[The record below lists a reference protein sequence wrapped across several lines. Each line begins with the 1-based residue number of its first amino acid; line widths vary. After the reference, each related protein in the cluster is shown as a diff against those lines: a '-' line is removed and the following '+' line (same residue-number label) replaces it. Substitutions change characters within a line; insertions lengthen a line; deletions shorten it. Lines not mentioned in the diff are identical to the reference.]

1 LIDTLQ
7 SACSSAESSTRA
19 SSRSLRVGTLSSRC
33 ERPPAGSGRASPS
46 AAPRSTGRVGPK
58 PPTDEPSVPR
68 STQNSPFVTPSGRD
82 SPGSSGYVLTRT
94 ALTSLRAY
102 ADLTKPR
109 LLPLVLFTGLPVFGM
124 AARGWPSIG
133 FAALTLLGIALAAA
147 SANTLNAWIE
157 RDIDAR
163 MERTRERPLPSGR
176 IAPRAALRFG
186 LALGVAST
194 GLLAL
199 CAGRAAAGL
208 GVASILFYVFVYTI
222 WLKPRS
228 AWNAVIGGA
237 AGAAAPLIADAAVN
251 GRVGAPGLLLFSIV
265 FFWQPPHVWA
275 IALYRK
281 SDYQAAGIPMLPSV
295 IGDEATRWRMLWYTL
310 GLIPVTLA
318 PVALGLLGPVYL
330 AVALGMNAW
339 FVGSAVRLLRRRTP
353 DAARDV
359 FRVSL
364 AYLFSLFLAMN
375 VDLVARL

>member
-1 LIDTLQ
+1 M
-7 SACSSAESSTRA
+7 
-19 SSRSLRVGTLSSRC
+19 
-33 ERPPAGSGRASPS
+33 
-46 AAPRSTGRVGPK
+46 
-58 PPTDEPSVPR
+58 
-68 STQNSPFVTPSGRD
+68 
-82 SPGSSGYVLTRT
+82 TRT
-94 ALTSLRAY
+94 ALRSLRTY

-124 AARGWPSIG
+124 AAGGWPPLG

-176 IAPRAALRFG
+176 IAPPAALRFG
-186 LALGVAST
+186 LALGAAST
-194 GLLAL
+194 ALLGLV
-199 CAGRAAAGL
+199 AGRAAAGL

-281 SDYQAAGIPMLPSV
+281 RDYEAAGIPMLPSV

-318 PVALGLLGPVYL
+318 PVALGLLGNVYL

-339 FVGSAVRLLRRRTP
+339 FAASALRLLRRRTP
-353 DAARDV
+353 EAARQM